1 MLLVV
6 ELVAGLPVDG
16 GVRGS
21 AVSEGERSK
30 VADFVFVFENE
41 GVRVMDEDKE
51 RYGEG
56 VCRFICGKMGFYF

>member
-30 VADFVFVFENE
+30 VAAVSE
-41 GVRVMDEDKE
+41 GR
-51 RYGEG
+51 R
-56 VCRFICGKMGFYF
+56 KMCEA